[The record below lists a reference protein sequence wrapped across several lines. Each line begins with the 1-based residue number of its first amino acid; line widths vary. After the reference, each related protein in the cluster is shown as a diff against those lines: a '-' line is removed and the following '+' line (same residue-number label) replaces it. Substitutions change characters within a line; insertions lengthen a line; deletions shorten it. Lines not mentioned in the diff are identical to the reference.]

1 MTFSRFFVNKVGL
14 GSERGATVDSKRVW
28 RSTLHRSAQQRGSAV
43 GRGIFAMDNGIQVV
57 VVSFNTRDLTLRSI
71 RSVLESTAEVSE
83 VTVVDNASMDGSGA
97 AVLRLGGPVRAVLL
111 SENIGFGAA
120 NNRAVSGGYSE
131 FIALVNSDA
140 FVDAGCLERLREYLQ
155 RHPKVGV
162 VGPEL
167 RNADGSKQDSCYRF
181 PSPLR
186 SWLEC
191 LGFLWLERVFKTA
204 CFSGEVEGSPSFSGC
219 VDWLSG
225 ACLMIRRQAWMQ
237 VGGFD
242 EGFFLYSEETDLQK
256 RIGEA
261 GWGAHF
267 VSSTFATHLGGASGQ
282 GCSKRTREYFFSG
295 VDRYFA
301 KHHGRFG
308 VVCFRAATA
317 LGAFLRFLVLG
328 GAEMRANKAW
338 LFKRQLLSPL
348 PQVGLVSEAR

>member
-1 MTFSRFFVNKVGL
+1 
-14 GSERGATVDSKRVW
+14 
-28 RSTLHRSAQQRGSAV
+28 
-43 GRGIFAMDNGIQVV
+43 MDNCIQVV

-71 RSVLESTAEVSE
+71 RSVLESSVEVSE
-83 VTVVDNASMDGSGA
+83 ITVVDNASVDGSAA
-97 AVLRLGGPVRAVLL
+97 AVSRLGGPVRAVLL

-120 NNRAVSGGYSE
+120 NNRAVSGGGAE

-140 FVDAGCLERLREYLQ
+140 FVDAGCLERLREYLL

-167 RNADGSKQDSCYRF
+167 RNADGSKQESCYRF

-204 CFSGEVEGSPSFSGC
+204 CFGGETEGSPSFSGC

-225 ACLMIRRQAWMQ
+225 ACLMIRRQAWMRA
-237 VGGFD
+237 GGFD

-261 GWGAHF
+261 GWEAHF
-267 VSSTFATHLGGASGQ
+267 VSSTFATHFGGASGQ

-295 VDRYFA
+295 VDRYFV
-301 KHHGRFG
+301 KHHGRLG

-317 LGAFLRFLVLG
+317 LGAFLRLLVLG

-348 PQVGLVSEAR
+348 PQAGLVSEAR